1 MKESSMKTY
10 TTKTGASPSTHL
22 RKAVFGGCKKTI
34 ICLATVLAVSVPASA
49 RDFYANGDVLNWE
62 TSTHDSS
69 FSIENGTTVNIKD
82 GVTISLRRSATYDTS
97 YLATDQAKSAY
108 LNLSGSGRIEFE
120 QEMAFALSD
129 ASGGPGIERILNMS
143 GKSYMNPSTL
153 YVGQR
158 GDAVINIT
166 DDAMID
172 IRTDGALYTPN
183 IIFGNNHYGFALT
196 ATINQSGNSI
206 IQSLAS
212 GMKMGANNTAIYNM
226 SGGQLI
232 LGGNIT
238 GAGVDDKFNFTGG
251 KIILKGGDYTSITN
265 AANSVWFSGGIAT
278 FDGTD
283 TTVLPKPRII
293 PPPEL
298 ALNIYPGLNLTGTV
312 GRGYRVEY
320 ANVLTP
326 NTWVTLTTINLLTTS
341 PTFVI
346 DPTPGTLQSRFY
358 RAVQLP

>member
-1 MKESSMKTY
+1 MKTY
-10 TTKTGASPSTHL
+10 TTKTGVSPSTHL

-49 RDFYANGDVLNWE
+49 RDFYADGDVLNWE
-62 TSTHDSS
+62 TSTHNS
-69 FSIENGTTVNIKD
+69 FSIENGTTLNIKD
-82 GVTISLRRSATYDTS
+82 GVTISLERTATYDTS

-108 LNLSGSGRIEFE
+108 LNLSGSGRIEFA

-129 ASGGPGIERILNMS
+129 ANGDPGIERILNMS

-183 IIFGNNHYGFALT
+183 IIFGNNRYDGFALT

-212 GMKMGANNTAIYNM
+212 GMKMGEANTAIYNM

-346 DPTPGTLQSRFY
+346 DPTPGTLNSRFY

>member
-1 MKESSMKTY
+1 MKTY
-10 TTKTGASPSTHL
+10 TTKTEVSPPTRLQNAIFGAFQKL
-22 RKAVFGGCKKTI
+22 I
-34 ICLATVLAVSVPASA
+34 ICSALVLVISEARARTFYDDGSVHYWATTN
-49 RDFYANGDVLNWE
+49 FYG
-62 TSTHDSS
+62 S
-69 FSIENGTTVNIKD
+69 FSIENGTTINVTN
-82 GVTISLRRSATYDTS
+82 GVTITLERADYYDTS
-97 YLATDQAKSAY
+97 YLATSSAKSAY
-108 LNLSGSGRIEFE
+108 LNLSGSGRIEFA

-129 ASGGPGIERILNMS
+129 ESGGPGIERILNMS
-143 GKSYMNPSTL
+143 GTSYMNPSTL

-158 GDAVINIT
+158 ADSVLNIT
-166 DDAMID
+166 DDAMIE
-172 IRTDGALYTPN
+172 IRTDGDLYTPN
-183 IIFGNNHYGFALT
+183 IVFGNNNYGVALT

-206 IQSLAS
+206 IQSLKS
-212 GMKMGANNTAIYNM
+212 GMQMGAKNTAIYNM

-232 LGGNIT
+232 LGGDIT
-238 GAGVDDKFNFTGG
+238 GAGPDDKFNFTGG
-251 KIILKGGDYTSITN
+251 KIILKGGNYTSITN

-278 FDGTD
+278 FDGDD

-312 GRGYRVEY
+312 GRAYRVEY

-341 PTFVI
+341 PTFVM